1 MNGLDLDAMIVG
13 LMSASFA
20 TFWLQTVDNI
30 PKAASAVL
38 FSAILSSVGGPVASV
53 YLISAFPGL
62 KLASEE
68 LPLLAA
74 VVIGGSVTWALP
86 VLISFTQNK
95 WGGKN
100 A

>member
-13 LMSASFA
+13 LMSFRPS
-20 TFWLQTVDNI
+20 T
-30 PKAASAVL
+30 KAASAVL